1 MTPYTGFSPLA
12 RAVIIAAAI
21 CVVVMVVRAA
31 ASVIAPMLLALFIA
45 VIATPPLLWMR
56 HRGMPKYVAVVIILL
71 VLTDV
76 GSLVA
81 LITTGALEGLRED
94 LPRYQERL
102 LVLADEFGGWLETIG
117 IERSREAVRDLL
129 SPATSIRL
137 IYATLTNASGAA
149 ATGLLVLLLVAF
161 MLLEASVLPAKLRAA
176 IQPTRASEER
186 LQHLFTAI
194 NRYMMIKCLV
204 SLATATCIW
213 IWLRFLRI
221 DYAAA
226 LGMAAFLLNFIPILG
241 NVLMAIPAVLMAL
254 AQADVATAAL
264 VAVGYVIVNFVLGT
278 IVEPRL
284 MGRALGISSLVVLL
298 SLLFWGWVLGPVGL
312 FLSVPLTM
320 SVMVALETNPRTRP
334 IAMMLSSEIAQSEK
348 SDARQH
354 GEKAK
359 PAAHS
364 DSAPK

>member
-1 MTPYTGFSPLA
+1 
-12 RAVIIAAAI
+12 
-21 CVVVMVVRAA
+21 
-31 ASVIAPMLLALFIA
+31 
-45 VIATPPLLWMR
+45 
-56 HRGMPKYVAVVIILL
+56 
-71 VLTDV
+71 
-76 GSLVA
+76 
-81 LITTGALEGLRED
+81 
-94 LPRYQERL
+94 
-102 LVLADEFGGWLETIG
+102 
-117 IERSREAVRDLL
+117 
-129 SPATSIRL
+129 
-137 IYATLTNASGAA
+137 
-149 ATGLLVLLLVAF
+149 
-161 MLLEASVLPAKLRAA
+161 
-176 IQPTRASEER
+176 
-186 LQHLFTAI
+186 
-194 NRYMMIKCLV
+194 
-204 SLATATCIW
+204 
-213 IWLRFLRI
+213 
-221 DYAAA
+221 
-226 LGMAAFLLNFIPILG
+226 
-241 NVLMAIPAVLMAL
+241 VLMAL